1 MIDENISQSLLKKE
15 NNWYENYVIKLSN
28 SKYHFTEIDEKNIDK
43 IKYEDIAFFQI
54 AERGAMGEH
63 GGIELFTKN
72 IKFYHTNIYKRYN
85 IFDMLMTNN
94 LKKFKGMRISC
105 GSAKNVPNDFKYYY
119 LGMGNYLFVKKEY
132 SAIFEKMLKN
142 LLNKYQIYGKWKDF
156 AIQIFES
163 DTKIK

>member
-28 SKYHFTEIDEKNIDK
+28 SKYHFTEIDEKNINEINYKDVV
-43 IKYEDIAFFQI
+43 FFQI

-63 GGIELFTKN
+63 GGVELLTKN
-72 IKFYHTNIYKRYN
+72 KNFYHTSICERNN
-85 IFDMLMTNN
+85 IFDMLMNNN
-94 LKKFKGMRISC
+94 LKKFKGMRIGC

-132 SAIFEKMLKN
+132 SAIFEKMYKKLQIKC
-142 LLNKYQIYGKWKDF
+142 QIYGKWKDF
-156 AIQIFES
+156 AIQILES